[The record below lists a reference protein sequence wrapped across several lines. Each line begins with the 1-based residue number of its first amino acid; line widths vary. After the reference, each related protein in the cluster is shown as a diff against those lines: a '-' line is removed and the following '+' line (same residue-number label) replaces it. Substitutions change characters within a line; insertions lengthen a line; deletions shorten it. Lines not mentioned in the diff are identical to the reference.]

1 MSDVAAT
8 EWLAQNA
15 TMPLLR
21 SLLTD
26 AARALL
32 AAGCDETLDEARL
45 EVEVLYAEASG
56 LTRAGVLARGS
67 EEPSTDALPAFEA
80 TLARRLG
87 HEPLAYILGRREF
100 YGLTFE
106 VRSGVLIPRPDTE
119 TLVEATLAA
128 IREHPAARRLV
139 RVADV
144 GTGSGAVAISVARH
158 APMAKVWATDVS
170 TEALAIAGANRRRL
184 GVEARV
190 VLLAG
195 NLLEPLAEPLDVV
208 AANLPYIPTAEVD
221 GLAPEVRDWEPR
233 GALDGGADGLDAF
246 RALARQ
252 LPAHL
257 AAGPRA
263 VLLEVGAGQ
272 AAEVAALFADVVG
285 GSPRLHRDLAGI
297 ERVMELRAGY

>member
-1 MSDVAAT
+1 M
-8 EWLAQNA
+8 L
-15 TMPLLR
+15 PLR
-21 SLLTD
+21 SLLTE

-32 AAGCDETLDEARL
+32 TTGCDETLDEARL
-45 EVEVLYAEASG
+45 EAEVLYAEAAG
-56 LTRAGVLARGS
+56 LTRAGVLARGGD
-67 EEPSTDALPAFEA
+67 EPSPDALPTFES
-80 TLARRLG
+80 TLTRRLA

-106 VRSGVLIPRPDTE
+106 VARGVLIPRPDTE

-144 GTGSGAVAISVARH
+144 GTGSGAVALTIARH
-158 APMAKVWATDVS
+158 AATAKVWATDVS
-170 TEALAIAGANRRRL
+170 TEALAIAGANRRRFDL
-184 GVEARV
+184 TTRV

-195 NLLEPLAEPLDVV
+195 DMLDPLAEPLDVV
-208 AANLPYIPTAEVD
+208 VANLPYIPSAEVD
-221 GLAPEVRDWEPR
+221 RLAPEVRDWEPR

-246 RALARQ
+246 RALAGQ

-257 AAGPRA
+257 SEGPHA

-272 AAEVAALFADVVG
+272 ARDVAALFERPVG
-285 GSPRLHRDLAGI
+285 GTARFHRDLASI
-297 ERVMELRAGY
+297 ERVVEIRAGY

>member
-1 MSDVAAT
+1 MT
-8 EWLAQNA
+8 K
-15 TMPLLR
+15 LR
-21 SLLTD
+21 TLLTD

-45 EVEVLYAEASG
+45 ETEVLYAKASS
-56 LTRAGVLARGS
+56 LTRAGVLARGD
-67 EEPSTDALPAFEA
+67 EEPSAEALPAFEA
-80 TLARRLG
+80 TLARRLA

-106 VRSGVLIPRPDTE
+106 VGPGVLVPRPDTE
-119 TLVEATLAA
+119 TLVEVTLAA

-144 GTGSGAVAISVARH
+144 GTGSGAVALAVARH
-158 APMAKVWATDVS
+158 ASMAKVWATDVS
-170 TEALAIAGANRRRL
+170 TEALAIAGANRRRFGL
-184 GVEARV
+184 EAQV

-195 NLLEPLAEPLDVV
+195 DLLDPLAEPLDVV
-208 AANLPYIPTAEVD
+208 AANLPYIPSAEVD
-221 GLAPEVRDWEPR
+221 RLLPEVRDREPR

-246 RALARQ
+246 RALAAQ

-257 AAGPRA
+257 ATGPHA

-272 AAEVAALFADVVG
+272 AAEVAALFAQVVG
-285 GSPRLHRDLAGI
+285 GSVRMHRDLAGI
-297 ERVMELRAGY
+297 ERVVELRAGY